1 MRWIRQK
8 KDVTA
13 GTNMQSFKA
22 YVLARDA
29 ARTPVVEPA
38 HSLPRPGK
46 CYIHTQLSAIFMCLC
61 MYVYYVLMYVC
72 VCVYICMF
80 FYVRAGA
87 SASFDPA
94 GPSDADLVAAAMEV
108 DSPRECT
115 FIIKTKLYNV

>member
-1 MRWIRQK
+1 
-8 KDVTA
+8 
-13 GTNMQSFKA
+13 MQSFKA

-94 GPSDADLVAAAMEV
+94 GPSDADLVAA
-108 DSPRECT
+108 DGGRLSS
-115 FIIKTKLYNV
+115 

>member
-1 MRWIRQK
+1 
-8 KDVTA
+8 
-13 GTNMQSFKA
+13 MQSFKA

-38 HSLPRPGK
+38 HRLPHPGK
-46 CYIHTQLSAIFMCLC
+46 SYIHTQLSAIFMCLC